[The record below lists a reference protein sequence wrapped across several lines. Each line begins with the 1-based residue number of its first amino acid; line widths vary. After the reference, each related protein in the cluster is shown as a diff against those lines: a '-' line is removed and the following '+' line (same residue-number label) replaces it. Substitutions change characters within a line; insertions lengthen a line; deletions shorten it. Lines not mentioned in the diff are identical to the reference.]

1 MSINAKLY
9 VTFREEDAR
18 LWDSITES
26 WKENAA
32 PGRLGYAAAYKP
44 GDDKIDKKNAAQFEW
59 ARYTL
64 DEFGNFEYRTNHR
77 HVWPDG
83 KAYDWNVKRPEFTD
97 DYGRY
102 KLTQIYDASP
112 LKESLKPIII
122 ENVPRNG
129 FKVASTVSR
138 YSTSNKLWRIMD
150 PLGFELEISTANM
163 EDLIMTGVINC
174 GEFEGLLIWDFGKNG
189 IGKATLKRA

>member
-1 MSINAKLY
+1 MNEQLY
-9 VTFREEDAR
+9 VTFREEVTH
-18 LWDSITES
+18 SFNSVTEQWEAES
-26 WKENAA
+26 N

-44 GDDKIDKKNAAQFEW
+44 GDVKTGKKNVAQFEW
-59 ARYTL
+59 ALYTL
-64 DEFGNFEYRTNHR
+64 DEFGNFEHRTNHR

-83 KAYDWNVKRPEFTD
+83 EVYDWAVKRPEFMD
-97 DYGRY
+97 DRGRY
-102 KLTQIYDASP
+102 KLTLIYDASP
-112 LKESLKPIII
+112 LKESLKPIIV
-122 ENVPRNG
+122 ENVPRTG

-150 PLGFELEISTANM
+150 PLGFELEISTKNM
-163 EDLIMTGVINC
+163 EDLIMTGTINC